1 MPRALVCRAGRR
13 RFRRRERIMSNE
25 VLTDVPDLLAVRMQI
40 LEFVRAREEGTGD
53 VHRLDVHTF
62 ERRLDLLLDELVRL
76 ALLDFVREATAK
88 AMTDD
93 IETRVRQMAENLER
107 WTAFLESEQQKQL
120 KIDETWTTLEIPP
133 EPATKLINSLK
144 TAAAKLRRIAR
155 S

>member
-1 MPRALVCRAGRR
+1 MGEPGCAHD
-13 RFRRRERIMSNE
+13 IDI
-25 VLTDVPDLLAVRMQI
+25 DVPDLLAVRMQI

-76 ALLDFVREATAK
+76 ALLDFVHEATAK

-93 IETRVRQMAENLER
+93 IETRVRQTAENLER